1 MSLNGYAAVRMCL
14 MSDSALLS
22 VWLTP
27 RAARDEV
34 VGWQAGG
41 VRPRPRA
48 PPRRGQG
55 EGGGGGVRRRGP
67 PRRPAS
73 AIGLAPGPPSPQKR
87 LRIAGLSGPELRER
101 LTQIGLAEAGD
112 A

>member
-34 VGWQAGG
+34 VGWQAGEL
-41 VRPRPRA
+41 RLRLRA
-48 PPRRGQG
+48 PPVEGQANEALRRFLA
-55 EGGGGGVRRRGP
+55 RRP
-67 PRRPAS
+67 VLPAS
-73 AIGLAPGPPSPQKR
+73 AIELVAGAASRHKR
-87 LRIAGLSGPELRER
+87 LRIAGLSEAELRER
-101 LTQIGLAEAGD
+101 LTRVEGQT
-112 A
+112 

>member
-34 VGWQAGG
+34 VGWQAGEL
-41 VRPRPRA
+41 RLRLRA
-48 PPRRGQG
+48 PPVEGQANEALRRFLA
-55 EGGGGGVRRRGP
+55 RRLGL
-67 PRRPAS
+67 PAS
-73 AIGLAPGPPSPQKR
+73 AIELVAGAASRHKR
-87 LRIAGLSGPELRER
+87 LRIAGQRGRASGASHADRRPDL
-101 LTQIGLAEAGD
+101 
-112 A
+112 